1 MKFLYRCI
9 TGFILILLIN
19 SCAKTKGDFSMEN
32 DEFLISAAQLLR
44 YHHNLNMEL
53 KVSAQQNLT
62 ALEVGRTAGMVDY
75 TRELASISQL
85 PEVDLTAG
93 AKADLVSLLNSQGA
107 VRNKLLLHLIV
118 LADQELIGLHVKAS
132 GPSGL
137 KDVTL
142 RQWTA
147 QKIPKLITQLD
158 HSQKVWHGL

>member
-19 SCAKTKGDFSMEN
+19 SCAKTKGNFSMEN

-53 KVSAQQNLT
+53 KVAAQRNLN
-62 ALEVGRTAGMVDY
+62 ALEAGRTASMVEY
-75 TRELASISQL
+75 TGDLASIYKPL
-85 PEVDLTAG
+85 EVDLTAA
-93 AKADLVSLLNSQGA
+93 AKADLASLLNSRGA

-118 LADQELIGLHVKAS
+118 LADQDLIGLHVKAS

-137 KDVTL
+137 IYVTL

-147 QKIPKLITQLD
+147 QKIPSLLT
-158 HSQKVWHGL
+158 